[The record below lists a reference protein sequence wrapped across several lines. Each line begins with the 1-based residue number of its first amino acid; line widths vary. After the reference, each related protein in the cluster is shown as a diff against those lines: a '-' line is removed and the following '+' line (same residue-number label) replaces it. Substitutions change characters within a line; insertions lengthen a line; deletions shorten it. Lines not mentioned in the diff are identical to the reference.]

1 MNERDLKRFE
11 GVLRKRRD
19 EVAQQLHHLEEG
31 YTAGKRDASGYG
43 IHMAE
48 MGSEEAELEKNMA
61 FLQGEGN
68 WLQLIDGALDKFE
81 RGVYGICESC
91 ANPIGKPRLMAKP
104 FAQYCIEC
112 RRKQETGGQAAS

>member
-1 MNERDLKRFE
+1 MAMKMKKR
-11 GVLRKRRD
+11 GNPNADTGKGAKRMKAVVD
-19 EVAQQLHHLEEG
+19 P
-31 YTAGKRDASGYG
+31 KK
-43 IHMAE
+43 
-48 MGSEEAELEKNMA
+48 AELEKNMA